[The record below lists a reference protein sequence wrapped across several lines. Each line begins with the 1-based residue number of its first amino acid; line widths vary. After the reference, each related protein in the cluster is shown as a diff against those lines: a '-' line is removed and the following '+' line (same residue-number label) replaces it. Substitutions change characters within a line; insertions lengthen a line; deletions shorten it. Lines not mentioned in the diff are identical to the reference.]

1 MSEIQGPSHDA
12 ISDVSSND
20 LDSFYLVPE
29 LDERTSKLAQDQLS
43 QCSSHSSSSSRSSY
57 EAMRD
62 FFVSSKHSSKM
73 EKYVHIL
80 NQYTDHLGGENV
92 LRGAYEELKG
102 FDQANPMVENATEA
116 YAILLG
122 EGKWAGK
129 NERERYQAFVS
140 ALRGAIETPQYQNL
154 RGLPFAD
161 QNKRGLYVPLSQ
173 LHNREG
179 FLVRAE
185 KCVVHLQN
193 LVDAR
198 WFQSEMYD
206 HLKQAT
212 DRFTSDTESS
222 DDEFPLE
229 HLTEEDYPKTFKA
242 MNERIKTASPEL
254 KKRPVALG
262 IQKLKGAT
270 GMKDF
275 SGTENIP
282 YIRCRYDYQ
291 DRNGNT
297 ETIHYM
303 RHSRP
308 TVGGR
313 FVQFAGSLATRLF
326 SKVFRNPTAHDGEKI
341 ASDYEEAIR
350 LAGSRKEA
358 VFYVVHQR
366 RSPGLFENEADS
378 THLIENLDDKH
389 QNFHT
394 LIQSVEGPLF
404 KRGKGYEFCHSMGDL
419 KLALLQSFEN
429 SSRAPNRLP
438 NAVNTNDY
446 RKIMGKLFDDARS
459 IFFPEVQDGQSL
471 TQSQWEKMIL
481 YFYVFQKDDLKFRL
495 SNGDHTVKY
504 YTTPCKDFLDRGG
517 NMAMVEDFVH
527 YHMAGDG
534 PSHEDLEHTLYTTLG
549 APILVKKK
557 QVIESR
563 VERGLEIVEDL
574 SKLSPDQAKKLQEYR
589 FQGRKLAR
597 VDYPSHS

>member
-1 MSEIQGPSHDA
+1 MSEIQGPSYDG
-12 ISDVSSND
+12 VSSTD
-20 LDSFYLVPE
+20 FEGCYHVPD
-29 LDERTSKLAQDQLS
+29 LDERTSKLAEDQLS
-43 QCSSHSSSSSRSSY
+43 QCSSQSSSSARSSF
-57 EAMRD
+57 EAVRD
-62 FFVSSKHSSKM
+62 FFVSSHHPSKM
-73 EKYVHIL
+73 KKYIHIL
-80 NQYTDHLGGENV
+80 NQYIDHLGGEKV
-92 LRGAYEELKG
+92 LRNAYEELKG
-102 FDQANPMVENATEA
+102 FEQTNSMVENATKA

-122 EGKWAGK
+122 EGKWAEK

-140 ALRGAIETPQYQNL
+140 ALRDAIETPQYQRV
-154 RGLPFAD
+154 RGIRFAGPS
-161 QNKRGLYVPLSQ
+161 KRGLYVPLSQ
-173 LHNREG
+173 RHNKEA
-179 FLVRAE
+179 FIERAI
-185 KCVVHLQN
+185 KCVTHLQN

-198 WFQSEMYD
+198 WFQSEMYT

-212 DRFTSDTESS
+212 NRFTSDTESS
-222 DDEFPLE
+222 DDEISLD
-229 HLTEEDYPKTFKA
+229 HLTEEDYPRTFKA

-254 KKRPVALG
+254 KKRPASLG
-262 IQKLKGAT
+262 MQMLKGAT

-291 DRNGNT
+291 DESGET

-313 FVQFAGSLATRLF
+313 LIEFVGSLVTRLF
-326 SKVFRNPTAHDGEKI
+326 SKIFGNPTAHDGEKI

-350 LAGSRKEA
+350 LAGDRKEA
-358 VFYVVHQR
+358 IFYVVHQR
-366 RSPGLFENEADS
+366 RSQGLFENEADS

-404 KRGKGYEFCHSMGDL
+404 ERGEGYEFFQTMGDL

-429 SSRAPNRLP
+429 SPKAPNRLP
-438 NAVNTNDY
+438 NAVNTKEY
-446 RKIMGKLFDDARS
+446 RQVMGELFDDVRS
-459 IFFPEVQDGQSL
+459 IFFSEVQDGQSL

-527 YHMAGDG
+527 YHMAGAG
-534 PSHEDLEHTLYTTLG
+534 PSREDLEHTLYTTLG

-557 QVIESR
+557 QVIEGR

-574 SKLSPDQAKKLQEYR
+574 SRLSADQRGKLQEYR

-597 VDYPSHS
+597 VDYPTHS